1 MATENTRVPVPAG
14 VDARYK
20 PVVFFDGGCP
30 MCRREIDHYR
40 RIDQDGSLLWVDITR
55 EPLRVRS
62 YGLTVEQAMQRF
74 HVLDGLGRWQTG
86 VEAFLELWS
95 HLRYY
100 RWLASLLRALRLAR
114 TLEVIYRRW
123 AGWRLR
129 QRCKDMQC
137 GLFRE

>member
-1 MATENTRVPVPAG
+1 MATENKRVPVPAG
-14 VDARYK
+14 VDVRYK

-30 MCRREIDHYR
+30 MCWREIDHYR
-40 RIDQDGSLLWVDITR
+40 RTDQNGSLLWVDITR

-74 HVLDGLGRWQTG
+74 HVLDGLGRWKTG

-114 TLEVIYRRW
+114 PLEVIYRRW